1 MLRLWL
7 RDAEQAWSCCKPHM
21 KLKSEHERE
30 CVCRR
35 REAMKTLFATSLNGT
50 AGDYLDSAK
59 RYDGASIISNDI
71 FD

>member
-1 MLRLWL
+1 
-7 RDAEQAWSCCKPHM
+7 M